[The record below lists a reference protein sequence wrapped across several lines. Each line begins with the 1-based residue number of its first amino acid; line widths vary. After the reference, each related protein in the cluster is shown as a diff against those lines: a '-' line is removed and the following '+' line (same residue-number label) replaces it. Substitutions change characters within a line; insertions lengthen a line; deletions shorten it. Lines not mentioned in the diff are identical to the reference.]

1 MVTLKKGDFDKIDD
15 SPADDIKED
24 LKMKIKLNER
34 YFVSVFKAMMQCKIP
49 DVLCKML

>member
-1 MVTLKKGDFDKIDD
+1 MVTLKKGDFDKIDE

-34 YFVSVFKAMMQCKIP
+34 YFVSVFKAMM
-49 DVLCKML
+49 